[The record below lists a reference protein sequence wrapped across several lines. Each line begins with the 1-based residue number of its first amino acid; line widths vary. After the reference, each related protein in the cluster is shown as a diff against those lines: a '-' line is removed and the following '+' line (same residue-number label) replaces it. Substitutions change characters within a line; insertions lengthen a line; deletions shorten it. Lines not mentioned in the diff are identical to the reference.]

1 MFVCLEC
8 GEMFEEPLILYDN
21 LGEFWGAPAQDA
33 YGACPNC
40 KSDQIDEAD
49 KCDICGEYIQA
60 GYICEDC
67 AEDIQTRVRE
77 IKTYIK
83 NNKLNYDEYINYLIE
98 ELEG

>member
-21 LGEFWGAPAQDA
+21 LGEFWGAPAQD
-33 YGACPNC
+33 C